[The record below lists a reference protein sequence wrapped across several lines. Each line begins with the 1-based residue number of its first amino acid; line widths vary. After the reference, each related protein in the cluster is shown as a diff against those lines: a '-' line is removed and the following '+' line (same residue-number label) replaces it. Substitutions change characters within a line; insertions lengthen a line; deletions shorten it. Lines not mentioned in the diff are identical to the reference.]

1 MNSYNQSEAVINN
14 PLCAFAVKQK
24 ELVVL
29 LNLVN
34 LALQRIPKMVRED
47 NGSTVLIIFSQ
58 IMPLLAEERLKSV

>member
-1 MNSYNQSEAVINN
+1 MKE
-14 PLCAFAVKQK
+14 K

-47 NGSTVLIIFSQ
+47 NGTTAIIIFSQ
-58 IMPLLAEERLKSV
+58 VLPLLAEERLK